1 MQVRIPKLVFE
12 AHRGSLVNPPFEI
25 EDRSLKWHHYVD
37 VDLSACTVAEL
48 KELSEIIGSR
58 IDIRG
63 AKTLKRDIDAWI
75 KVNESKQ
82 GVKEVK
88 ARTLRQAV
96 PLITEALIQTPRR
109 HVYERLQDADEGVVV
124 AYYVE
129 KVEYHP
135 PSRDRDCPEYVEV
148 GLAWEEFGTVHS
160 KSVYLYH
167 EHCLG
172 KTGVQA
178 LALAGLLIENEML
191 RADYE
196 YLVEDVYA
204 RIKDQIGKQFF
215 AVGLADDQNIDGNE
229 EGRSSRRWWLSTAST
244 KFRLDKDGEPSKV
257 VIDVFQEESGDRH
270 DRDANVSAWFWR
282 QQSKNKTRSLSADEE
297 IEWDEEDDADDLFKP
312 DIPIHPYVAAF
323 DLKRHKRIRIHVGN
337 LTEYA
342 YDKEIRSR
350 LILPSRNARLIDTLL
365 VERESSFS
373 DVVRGKSGGT
383 IVLLQG
389 PPGCGKTLTAEVYAE
404 ALERPLYTV
413 QCSQLGVDAEDLESN
428 LMKVLARGR
437 RWGAVML
444 LDEAD
449 VYVATRGTDLTQ
461 NAIVGVFLRVLEYHS
476 GVLFFTTNRGD
487 LVDDA
492 VLSRCTARIPYQY
505 PEPADLARIWGVLAD
520 ANGVAIENSEIELI
534 VASHPRMSG
543 RDAKNL
549 LKLAMMVARDQGCP
563 VSAGI
568 VDEVKDFRPTCENTL
583 S

>member
-12 AHRGSLVNPPFEI
+12 AHRGSLVNLPFEI
-25 EDRSLKWHHYVD
+25 EDWSLGWHHYVD
-37 VDLSACTVAEL
+37 VDLSAYTVDEL

-96 PLITEALIQTPRR
+96 PLIVEALMQTPRR
-109 HVYERLQDADEGVVV
+109 HVYQRLQNADEGVMV

-129 KVEYHP
+129 DVVYHP
-135 PSRDRDCPEYVEV
+135 PSRERDRSEYVEV
-148 GLAWEEFGTVHS
+148 SLAWEEFGEVRKMS
-160 KSVYLYH
+160 ISLDH

-172 KTGVQA
+172 KTGIQSLTA
-178 LALAGLLIENEML
+178 KGLLIENELL

-196 YLVEDVYA
+196 YLVEDRYSN
-204 RIKDQIGKQFF
+204 IKDEIGKQFL

-229 EGRSSRRWWLSTAST
+229 GSRSERRWWLSTAST
-244 KFRLDKDGEPSKV
+244 KFRLDKDGQPAKV
-257 VIDVFQEESGDRH
+257 VIDVFQEENGDRH
-270 DRDANVSAWFWR
+270 DRDASVSAWFWR
-282 QQSKNKTRSLSADEE
+282 NQAKNKTRSTDEE
-297 IEWDEEDDADDLFKP
+297 VEWDEDDDADDLFKP

-505 PEPADLARIWGVLAD
+505 PEPTDLARIWRVLAD
-520 ANGVAIENSEIELI
+520 ANGVQIEDSEIDLI
-534 VASHPRMSG
+534 VASHPKMSG
-543 RDAKNL
+543 RDVKNL
-549 LKLAMMVARDQGCP
+549 LKLAMMVARDRGCL
-563 VSAGI
+563 VSAMI